1 MPISRGEPRP
11 IERFKHWKASIT
23 MEAFTQYAKGK
34 TLEGLKAESRFP
46 SPVTDSFT
54 YIKENGP
61 DGKFIYVKDPL
72 DPPQNGKPGGVIDM
86 KHFVSAAL
94 LPIGTGEWIG
104 AGVEYN
110 QARKGHDSAHF
121 EEDYKSNFLG
131 VVFGNNYWKKDNDV
145 SDELQQ
151 FFQDYQ
157 NGQLKGFWPTV
168 DRSIAELGRM
178 GAEGLKQLE
187 QLADFISDYSV
198 RLGQQGVQH
207 LQHFRR
213 TLEKV
218 LKTNPIEGI
227 QRLIDKVSL
236 AEQTL
241 IAQGNTLPQE
251 NFQVS
256 QQPTPPS
263 AIPDL
268 RQLQQTYRQ
277 YAEIIHPTLATG
289 ATPLNQDQAIA
300 YALSRSGYTPGQ
312 RAQIIAAG
320 SDNIP
325 GNRTQAHAYVQQ
337 TANWPEQRTQ
347 QPVLTAQRQQ

>member
-1 MPISRGEPRP
+1 MPIFRGELKPKFRRDHWEQSTS
-11 IERFKHWKASIT
+11 IESFIEYS
-23 MEAFTQYAKGK
+23 KGYS
-34 TLEGLKAESRFP
+34 LEGLRARNFHDSKI
-46 SPVTDSFT
+46 TDFYT
-54 YIKENGP
+54 YRKDTGP
-61 DGKFIYVKDPL
+61 DRMFVYVKDPL
-72 DPPQNGKPGGVIDM
+72 DPPRNGQPGGVIDM
-86 KHFVSAAL
+86 KHFISSAMVPVGMGEYAGAAL
-94 LPIGTGEWIG
+94 EVWQSQKPKSEGTSF
-104 AGVEYN
+104 N
-110 QARKGHDSAHF
+110 

-218 LKTNPIEGI
+218 LKMNPIEGI

-236 AEQTL
+236 AEQTYL
-241 IAQGNTLPQE
+241 KI
-251 NFQVS
+251 V
-256 QQPTPPS
+256 
-263 AIPDL
+263 L
-268 RQLQQTYRQ
+268 R
-277 YAEIIHPTLATG
+277 
-289 ATPLNQDQAIA
+289 
-300 YALSRSGYTPGQ
+300 
-312 RAQIIAAG
+312 
-320 SDNIP
+320 
-325 GNRTQAHAYVQQ
+325 
-337 TANWPEQRTQ
+337 
-347 QPVLTAQRQQ
+347 